1 MVIYLIRHGMTAGNR
16 KKRYIGRTDE
26 PLCQEGR
33 ERLEKIRERGLY
45 TEPVLLYVSP
55 MLRCLETAQIL
66 FPGMEQNVIKNL
78 RECDFGL
85 FEGKNYAELNGRA
98 DYQAWID
105 SGGELPFPEGESR
118 KTFAARCV
126 AAFRQAM
133 KTVTEDV
140 AFVVHG
146 GTIMAIME
154 ACAKPPQ
161 NYFCW
166 QVKCGE
172 GFALETDGSWRKL

>member
-1 MVIYLIRHGMTAGNR
+1 MTVYLIRHGKTAGNLTG
-16 KKRYIGRTDE
+16 RYIGTTDE
-26 PLCQEGR
+26 PLCSQGAAELQTR
-33 ERLEKIRERGLY
+33 AYPAVQR
-45 TEPVLLYVSP
+45 VFVSP
-55 MLRCLETAQIL
+55 MKRCRETASLLYPDVKQTVV
-66 FPGMEQNVIKNL
+66 PDL
-78 RECDFGL
+78 RECNFGL

-133 KTVTEDV
+133 GTVTEEDA
-140 AFVVHG
+140 AFVAHG

-172 GFALETDGSWRKL
+172 GFALEADGRWRKL